1 MVHLTRRTTERVEVR
16 HQQRHR
22 HQLPLARFLV
32 AVGEAAT
39 AIKQRNAA
47 EDRLIF
53 VEAASSGCAFH
64 FGFRTFKA

>member
-1 MVHLTRRTTERVEVR
+1 VV
-16 HQQRHR
+16 
-22 HQLPLARFLV
+22 
-32 AVGEAAT
+32 VGEAAT

-53 VEAASSGCAFH
+53 VEAASTGCAFH